1 MTELRGFYTLWSREV
16 RRYLRDR
23 IRIISS
29 FFQPLLWLVIF
40 GTGFRFSGQ
49 IGGISYQE
57 YIFPGIIGQ
66 ALLFTSMFMGIS
78 VIWDKEFGFMKE
90 ILVAPISR
98 VSIFLGKM
106 IGDSTD
112 ALIQGTIVF
121 ALGILI
127 GIKIDPITFLA
138 SLPVMLLVTFG
149 LVSIGLTI
157 ASFIGSLESFGAI
170 QSFINLPL
178 FFLSGA
184 LFPVT
189 GPGIPD
195 WLLTISRLNP
205 LTYGVDALRTIILGD
220 AWQSLQLQ
228 PLYANLAVVGVF
240 DVIMIAIGTWA
251 FTRMK

>member
-1 MTELRGFYTLWSREV
+1 MTELRGFYTLWFREV
-16 RRYLRDR
+16 KRYFRDR
-23 IRIISS
+23 VRIISS

-49 IGGISYQE
+49 IGGFSYQE

-112 ALIQGTIVF
+112 AVLQGTIVF
-121 ALGILI
+121 LLAILLGI
-127 GIKIDPITFLA
+127 KVDPITYLA
-138 SLPVMLLVTFG
+138 ALPVMLLITFG

-184 LFPVT
+184 LFPLT
-189 GPGIPD
+189 GSGIPE
-195 WLLTISRLNP
+195 WLQFASRVNP
-205 LTYGVDALRTIILGD
+205 LTYGVDALRTIILGG
-220 AWQSLQLQ
+220 AWEPLQLQ
-228 PLYANLAVVGVF
+228 PLYANLAVVGAF
-240 DVIMIAIGTWA
+240 DLVIIIIGTWA

>member
-1 MTELRGFYTLWSREV
+1 MTELRGFYTLWFREV
-16 RRYLRDR
+16 KRYLRDR
-23 IRIISS
+23 IRIVSS

-40 GTGFRFSGQ
+40 GTGVRFSGQ
-49 IGGISYQE
+49 IGGLNYQE

-90 ILVAPISR
+90 ILVSPVSR

-112 ALIQGTIVF
+112 AVLQGTIVF
-121 ALGILI
+121 LLAVLLGI
-127 GIKIDPITFLA
+127 KVDPITYLA
-138 SLPVMLLVTFG
+138 ALPVMVLITFG

-157 ASFIGSLESFGAI
+157 ASFMGSLESFGAI

-184 LFPVT
+184 LFPLT
-189 GPGIPD
+189 GPGIPE
-195 WLLTISRLNP
+195 WLQIASKVNP
-205 LTYGVDALRTIILGD
+205 LTYGVDALRTIILGG
-220 AWQSLQLQ
+220 AWEPLQLQ
-228 PLYANLAVVGVF
+228 PLYANLAVVGAF
-240 DVIMIAIGTWA
+240 DVVMIIIGTWA
-251 FTRMK
+251 FNRMK